1 MLSLVSLLRTEEE
14 KRESL
19 AKSPLQVKM
28 DCDGADG
35 LGSRET
41 YEGVGRLQ
49 TRGDMR
55 GRRAL
60 EGEGG
65 GSWL

>member
-1 MLSLVSLLRTEEE
+1 
-14 KRESL
+14 
-19 AKSPLQVKM
+19 M

-35 LGSRET
+35 LLGRET

-49 TRGDMR
+49 TRGEMR

-65 GSWL
+65 GSWLWLGGREGSHPH